1 MPQLGMDFA
10 SQEIQ
15 IPSFTI
21 PTEYDFTL
29 PLMGMM
35 EASSKINSNY
45 YNWEATMSAGN
56 NTVDS
61 PSYMANFSILAD
73 SPIKLLSFSTEG
85 NLIITVLIN
94 KWNYISYLTQEKYYI
109 NYMFFFF
116 FFFLKELQ
124 NSQAH
129 QRQLRNSRLTVP

>member
-35 EASSKINSNY
+35 EVSSKINSNY

-94 KWNYISYLTQEKYYI
+94 KKNYISYLTQEKHCDI
-109 NYMFFFF
+109 NYMVFVFCFF
-116 FFFLKELQ
+116 
-124 NSQAH
+124 
-129 QRQLRNSRLTVP
+129 